1 MCCHAFAGVDF
12 SGIFPV
18 ENPYLLA
25 LPAVLSAMFLLFL
38 AGRFF
43 ISQKGVVIEAWL
55 NLILRGLLV
64 AIILKLALS
73 EDAIFAPLFAAG
85 LLAAFL
91 FDSVIIRMGVFA
103 FSMDGSGLFLKKAAV
118 DSAWRPDLKF
128 LRLKRAI
135 ESGGMRKSGSY
146 MAASENG
153 FRPDSYSTVFIS
165 GDAKTVLEVSFEDF
179 GKGLATCSRA
189 ASQSDD
195 GTIVLTSSGF
205 ESEIFPPVPD
215 GIDAEFHPLNSNPLK
230 TLHRHSRRI
239 SKYGNFS
246 LLDDTVFERINNAF
260 EQKCRADGLINTP
273 EDISES
279 GLLTGRGAYLA
290 WKAALRLRY
299 FGM

>member
-1 MCCHAFAGVDF
+1 MHERKDF
-12 SGIFPV
+12 WDK
-18 ENPYLLA
+18 N
-25 LPAVLSAMFLLFL
+25 
-38 AGRFF
+38 AGRYDRFMRNDRAAYEKMYGL
-43 ISQKGVVIEAWL
+43 IRPVV
-55 NLILRGLLV
+55 
-64 AIILKLALS
+64 K
-73 EDAIFAPLFAAG
+73 
-85 LLAAFL
+85 
-91 FDSVIIRMGVFA
+91 
-103 FSMDGSGLFLKKAAV
+103 
-118 DSAWRPDLKF
+118 
-128 LRLKRAI
+128 
-135 ESGGMRKSGSY
+135 
-146 MAASENG
+146 
-153 FRPDSYSTVFIS
+153 
-165 GDAKTVLEVSFEDF
+165 AKTVLEVSFEDF

-260 EQKCRADGLINTP
+260 EQKCRADGLINAP